1 MTERSLPIVN
11 CQLVSH
17 CRLLIA
23 NCRLVHLHKPP
34 FFLRLF
40 VSRQLAIG
48 NRQLAM
54 FGAVA
59 ER

>member
-23 NCRLVHLHKPP
+23 NCRLVLLGMLNSGINLKGEIAVTPNCQ
-34 FFLRLF
+34 
-40 VSRQLAIG
+40 SAIG
-48 NRQLAM
+48 NW
-54 FGAVA
+54 
-59 ER
+59 